1 MTNTN
6 SPARNVLLLLSGVS
20 MVGVLYLVFLYAPTD
35 RNLGLSQR
43 IFYFH
48 VSMAWV
54 GFLAFFW
61 VLVGSVGYLW
71 KRSQKMDRLAYS
83 SAEIGVVFTTLMLI
97 TGVLWAK
104 PSWGVWWT
112 WDPKLTTSLIL
123 WLIYVA
129 YLMLRAYSPRGDQGA
144 RFAAVLGII
153 GFIDVPII
161 YLSVVWWRTVHPPV
175 VLGPVA
181 EGSLEPSMRMVL
193 MACTVAFTLLFAY
206 LLMDRQALRR
216 SEEEFEAIRS
226 IAEPI

>member
-20 MVGVLYLVFLYAPTD
+20 MVGALYLVFLYAPTD
-35 RNLGLSQR
+35 RNLGISQR

-104 PSWGVWWT
+104 PAWGVWWT

-123 WLIYVA
+123 WLLYVA

-153 GFIDVPII
+153 GFVDVPII

-216 SEEEFEAIRS
+216 SEEEVEAVRS

>member
-71 KRSQKMDRLAYS
+71 KRSQKMDRLAYA

-104 PSWGVWWT
+104 PTWGVWWT

-144 RFAAVLGII
+144 RFAAILGII

-161 YLSVVWWRTVHPPV
+161 YLSVVWWRTVHPNV
-175 VLGPVA
+175 VGTA
-181 EGSLEPSMRMVL
+181 ATGSLEPSMRMVL

-206 LLMDRQALRR
+206 LLMDRLSLRR

>member
-6 SPARNVLLLLSGVS
+6 SPARNVLLLLSAAS
-20 MVGVLYLVFLYAPTD
+20 MVGVLYLIFIWVPTEK
-35 RNLGLSQR
+35 NLGISQR

-54 GFLAFFW
+54 GFFAFFW

-71 KRSQKMDRLAYS
+71 KRSQKMDRLAYT

-104 PSWGVWWT
+104 PVWGVWWT

-144 RFAAVLGII
+144 RFAAILGII
-153 GFIDVPII
+153 GFVDVPII
-161 YLSVVWWRTVHPPV
+161 YLSVVWWRTVHPNV
-175 VLGPVA
+175 VGTA
-181 EGSLEPSMRMVL
+181 ATGSLEPSMRMVL
-193 MACTVAFTLLFAY
+193 MASTITFTLLFAY

-216 SEEEFEAIRS
+216 SEEEVEAVRS